1 MKTHY
6 NNAHQQILLTP
17 WKLAAVFLFV
27 SFLGYSQSL
36 SDFATAA
43 NGDGIKAIP
52 YSSMRSEAGTL
63 QGEKDRAFSA
73 CSGYKARTMHD
84 SKANSVRIKNE
95 VTEDLEEA
103 KKKLAADDGK
113 SSSVTATLKAKVA
126 TLEKEL
132 AGLVTE
138 IKAMDVKID
147 EGLERWQALLDKRM
161 EINELFADVKY
172 KLGQSKSSPH
182 NHITKPSSS
191 DKAAMEKYEKDVEI
205 LEGYIEDII
214 VIIDRGTSEHV
225 APITEAENAVEWLK
239 KAQDLN

>member
-6 NNAHQQILLTP
+6 NSEHHQFFLTP
-17 WKLAAVFLFV
+17 WKLATLFLFV

-43 NGDGIKAIP
+43 NSEGIKAIP

-95 VTEDLEEA
+95 VTEDLEDA
-103 KKKLAADDGK
+103 KDKLEADDGK
-113 SSSVTATLKAKVA
+113 STSVTSTLKAKVA

-132 AGLVTE
+132 AGLVAE
-138 IKAMDVKID
+138 IEEMDEKIE

-161 EINELFADVKY
+161 EINEYFADVKY

-191 DKAAMEKYEKDVEI
+191 DKAAMEKYEDDVEL
-205 LEGYIEDII
+205 LEGYIEEIIDII
-214 VIIDRGTSEHV
+214 DQGTADHV
-225 APITEAENAVEWLK
+225 APIAEAENAVEWLK
-239 KAQDLN
+239 KAQALK